1 DDGAAAAVFER
12 LNALDRALAT
22 LGDDG
27 HRAAWYG
34 LLARLADQRGLHG
47 LLAGRSCRLLLDAG
61 ALATEEVARRLGL
74 ALSRASEPAQAAA
87 WVEGFLRG
95 SGLVLLHDDRLWS
108 ILDGWLVALDGDA
121 FTALL
126 PLLRRTFAT

>member
-1 DDGAAAAVFER
+1 
-12 LNALDRALAT
+12 
-22 LGDDG
+22 
-27 HRAAWYG
+27 
-34 LLARLADQRGLHG
+34 
-47 LLAGRSCRLLLDAG
+47 
-61 ALATEEVARRLGL
+61 LATEEVGRRLGL

-108 ILDGWLVALDGDA
+108 ILDGWVAALPADA

-126 PLLRRTFAT
+126 PLLRRTFATFAAPERRQIGERAARGPVRAPAADEAGADLDHVRAAAVLPIVARILGLAVPA